1 VTSLFQARVNAYLR
15 QAAKA
20 GSRPERRGR
29 HYENL
34 LAYLLESV
42 PGCHVQ
48 RNTLNYF
55 GTEEVDITV
64 ANEKPD
70 GGLRM
75 LPEIFLVECKNWSRP
90 VDSTTLG
97 YFVNVVVDRGCT
109 LGVLAGANGITG
121 SQEHRNRAHA
131 IGAAALV
138 RGIRILLV
146 TDEDL
151 RRLQHPGDLVR
162 LLHERNLSLTAH
174 GSIHL
179 G

>member
-1 VTSLFQARVNAYLR
+1 M
-15 QAAKA
+15 
-20 GSRPERRGR
+20 
-29 HYENL
+29 

-48 RNTLNYF
+48 RNTLNYY

-64 ANEKPD
+64 ANEKAD
-70 GGLRM
+70 GGFRM
-75 LPEIFLVECKNWSRP
+75 LPDIFLVECKKWSRP

-97 YFVNVVVDRGCT
+97 YFVNVVVDRGCS
-109 LGVLAGANGITG
+109 LGILAAANGITG
-121 SQEHRNRAHA
+121 HQEHRNRAHA

-151 RRLQHPGDLVR
+151 RRLQSPSDLVA
-162 LLHERNLSLTAH
+162 LLHRRNLALTAH
-174 GSIHL
+174 GTIYL

>member
-1 VTSLFQARVNAYLR
+1 M
-15 QAAKA
+15 
-20 GSRPERRGR
+20 
-29 HYENL
+29 

-42 PGCHVQ
+42 PGCYVQ

-64 ANEKPD
+64 ANEKAD

-75 LPEIFLVECKNWSRP
+75 LPGIFLVECKNWSQP

-97 YFVNVVVDRGCT
+97 YFVNVVVDRGCS
-109 LGVLAGANGITG
+109 LGILAAANGITG
-121 SQEHRNRAHA
+121 HQEHRSRAYA

-138 RGIRILLV
+138 RGIRILV
-146 TDEDL
+146 ITRDDL
-151 RRLQHPGDLVR
+151 LGLGNPNDLVS
-162 LLHERNLSLTAH
+162 LLHKRNLSLTAH

>member
-1 VTSLFQARVNAYLR
+1 MIPFFQARVDAYLR
-15 QAAKA
+15 RA
-20 GSRPERRGR
+20 GDPNSPPDRRGKY
-29 HYENL
+29 YENM

-42 PGCHVQ
+42 PGCQVQ
-48 RNTLNYF
+48 RNTLNYY

-64 ANEKPD
+64 ANEKAD
-70 GGLRM
+70 GGFRM
-75 LPEIFLVECKNWSRP
+75 LPEIFLVECKKWSHP

-97 YFVNVVVDRGCT
+97 YFVNVVVDRGCS
-109 LGVLAGANGITG
+109 LGILAAASGITG
-121 SQEHRNRAHA
+121 HQEHRNRAHA

-151 RRLQHPGDLVR
+151 RKLQSPDDLVA
-162 LLHERNLSLTAH
+162 LLHRRNLSLTAH
-174 GSIHL
+174 GTIYL

>member
-1 VTSLFQARVNAYLR
+1 VTPIFQARVGAYLR
-15 QAAKA
+15 RAAEPSHPA
-20 GSRPERRGR
+20 HRRGR
-29 HYENL
+29 HYENM

-64 ANEKPD
+64 ANEKAN

-75 LPEIFLVECKNWSRP
+75 LPEIFLVECKNWSQP

-97 YFVNVVVDRGCT
+97 YFVNVVVDRGCS
-109 LGVLAGANGITG
+109 LGILAAANGITG
-121 SQEHRNRAHA
+121 HQEHRSRAHA

-138 RGIRILLV
+138 RGIRILV
-146 TDEDL
+146 ITSDDL
-151 RRLQHPGDLVR
+151 LGLGSPNDLVSP
-162 LLHERNLSLTAH
+162 LHKRNLALTAH

>member
-1 VTSLFQARVNAYLR
+1 M
-15 QAAKA
+15 
-20 GSRPERRGR
+20 
-29 HYENL
+29 
-34 LAYLLESV
+34 LAYLLGSV

-48 RNTLNYF
+48 RNTFNYY

-64 ANEKPD
+64 ANEKVD

-75 LPEIFLVECKNWSRP
+75 LPEIFLVGCKNWSRP

-97 YFVNVVVDRGCT
+97 YFVNVVVDRGCS
-109 LGVLAGANGITG
+109 LGILAAANGITG
-121 SQEHRNRAHA
+121 HQEHRSRAHA

-151 RRLQHPGDLVR
+151 RKLENPGDLVT
-162 LLHERNLSLTAH
+162 LLHRRNLSLTAH
-174 GSIHL
+174 GTIHL
-179 G
+179 D

>member
-1 VTSLFQARVNAYLR
+1 MTPFFQARVGAYLR
-15 QAAKA
+15 QAGDPSSPADC
-20 GSRPERRGR
+20 RGR
-29 HYENL
+29 YYENM
-34 LAYLLESV
+34 LAYLLGSV
-42 PGCHVQ
+42 RGCHVQ
-48 RNTLNYF
+48 RNTLNYY

-64 ANEKPD
+64 ANEKVS

-97 YFVNVVVDRGCT
+97 YFVNVVVDRGCS
-109 LGVLAGANGITG
+109 LGILAAANGITG
-121 SQEHRNRAHA
+121 HQAHRSRAHA

-138 RGIRILLV
+138 RGIRIILV

-151 RRLQHPGDLVR
+151 RKLENPSDLVT
-162 LLHERNLSLTAH
+162 LLHRRNLSLTAH
-174 GSIHL
+174 GTIHL